1 MSSLFDRA
9 LNIGEAKKRKEYEK
23 RVTLIG
29 AFEAELEHDDDAELR
44 ERMDELRKR
53 AQDGDSLDLLLPE
66 CFALVR
72 ETGKRTMGMRHFDVQ
87 LIGGMALHEGQ
98 IAEMKTGEGKTLT
111 ATLAV
116 VLNSLAV
123 RAPDPA
129 APEGTPP
136 GRRGVHVVTVN
147 DYLAR
152 RDAEWMSPIYDA
164 LGVTVGV
171 LQNMQPYEDKQRA
184 YACDVVYGTNSE
196 FGFDYLRDNMAKDL
210 DEKVQRGHYFAIV
223 DEVDNIL
230 IDEARTPLIISGAPE
245 QAADLYVKFSR
256 LAPRMQLGE
265 TPEGMEPRMK
275 KQFVADFDFEI
286 DEKQKTVAITEQGV
300 AKAERF
306 LGIDHLYRAE
316 NGHLVNHLIQA
327 LRAQALYKKDVD
339 YAVIDGEVK
348 IIDEFTGRILDG
360 RRWSEGLHQAV
371 EAKEG
376 VSVQEE
382 NQTLATVTYQ
392 NYFRLYEKL
401 AGMTGTALTE
411 ATEFMKIYDLPVVQ
425 IPTNQEMIRDD
436 RNDQVYKTKEGK
448 WNAVVKEI
456 IARHE
461 AGQPVLVG
469 TISVEVSELLGER
482 LTKRGIKHTV
492 LNAKPEHAAR
502 EADIVAEAGQ
512 PGAVTIATN
521 MAGRGV
527 DIKLGGNP
535 EHLAAQQLAREGVDP
550 ADAETY
556 ERRMKEILPE
566 VERKLED
573 SRAIVMAAG
582 GLFICGTERHESRR
596 IDNQLRGRAGRQGDP
611 GESRFFLSA
620 EDDLVRLF
628 AGDRIYRILDKL
640 GGVDEDGNEEPI
652 EAGMLSKQIEKAQR
666 KVEEQNFLI
675 RKRVLEY
682 DDVMNEQR
690 RVIYKYRDEVL
701 EGKSI
706 GEEAREEVAKVI
718 ERTIDQY
725 TPGDFIEDWDMD
737 GLFTAL
743 GQFFPLDLG
752 DQDLKSD
759 TVDRNSLTDRI
770 VEEAL
775 ERYNAREEALGK
787 ELMEALER
795 FLLLQTIDERWREHL
810 FDMDYLREGIH
821 LRGFAQVDP
830 LVAYK
835 NEAFAL
841 FGDLMNSV
849 WSDYARMIFNVQV
862 NVEAQ
867 NGGTGPGGLGGR
879 GSIPPFSAAGSS
891 TRAGRVSYSGGH
903 SAAGAGALAAAAANA
918 GLGTGSAQAAFG
930 EDGQEL
936 EALPVVEQRVL
947 DDEHQVGRNDPCW
960 CGSGKKFKKCHGS

>member
-1 MSSLFDRA
+1 MPSLLDRA
-9 LNIGEAKKRKEYEK
+9 LNVGEAKKFKLYQK
-23 RVTLIG
+23 RVALIG
-29 AFEAELEHDDDAELR
+29 AFEAELEHDSDAELR
-44 ERMDELRKR
+44 ERMDALRER
-53 AQDGDSLDLLLPE
+53 ASDGEDLDALLPE
-66 CFALVR
+66 CFAVVR

-87 LIGGMALHEGQ
+87 MIGGMALHEGQ

-123 RAPDPA
+123 RDADPA
-129 APEGTPP
+129 APEGTPRE
-136 GRRGVHVVTVN
+136 RRGVHVVTVN

-171 LQNMQPYEDKQRA
+171 LQNMQAYEDKQRA

-210 DEKVQRGHYFAIV
+210 DEKVQRGHYFAFV

-245 QAADLYVKFSR
+245 QAADLYVKFAR
-256 LAPRMQLGE
+256 LAPQMKMGE
-265 TPEGMEPRMK
+265 TPEGMDPRTK

-316 NGHLVNHLIQA
+316 NGHLVNHLIQS
-327 LRAQALYKKDVD
+327 LRAQALYKRDVD

-382 NQTLATVTYQ
+382 NQTLATITYQ
-392 NYFRLYEKL
+392 NYFRLYDKL

-425 IPTNQEMIRDD
+425 IPTNQQMIRED

-456 IARHE
+456 VARHE

-566 VERKLED
+566 VERKLAD
-573 SRAIVMAAG
+573 SREIVTAAG

-640 GGVDEDGNEEPI
+640 GGVDEEGNEEPI
-652 EAGMLSKQIEKAQR
+652 EAGMLSKQIEKAQK

-706 GEEAREEVAKVI
+706 GDEAREEVAKVI

-743 GQFFPLDLG
+743 GQFFPLDLSNEE
-752 DQDLKSD
+752 LKSD
-759 TVDRNSLTDRI
+759 TVDRNSLSDRI

-775 ERYNAREEALGK
+775 GRYNAREEALGK

-821 LRGFAQVDP
+821 LRGFAQIDP

-835 NEAFAL
+835 NEAFTL

-862 NVEAQ
+862 NVEGQ
-867 NGGTGPGGLGGR
+867 NGGAGPGGAP
-879 GSIPPFSAAGSS
+879 IAPFSAAGSS

-903 SAAGAGALAAAAANA
+903 SAAGAGALAAAAAAA
-918 GLGTGSAQAAFG
+918 GLGTGASAQAAFG
-930 EDGQEL
+930 ENGQEM

-960 CGSGKKFKKCHGS
+960 CGSGKKFKKCHGA

>member
-1 MSSLFDRA
+1 MPSLLDRA
-9 LNIGEAKKRKEYEK
+9 LNVGEAKKFKAYQK
-23 RVTLIG
+23 RVALIG
-29 AFEAELEHDDDAELR
+29 AFEAEIEHDTDGELR
-44 ERMDELRKR
+44 ERIDELRER
-53 AQDGDSLDLLLPE
+53 AREGESLEALLPE
-66 CFALVR
+66 CFAIVR
-72 ETGKRTMGMRHFDVQ
+72 ETGRRTMGMRHFDVQ
-87 LIGGMALHEGQ
+87 LIGGMALHDGQ

-123 RAPDPA
+123 RDRDPDAQPPDQP
-129 APEGTPP
+129 PE
-136 GRRGVHVVTVN
+136 RKGVHVVTVN

-171 LQNMQPYEDKQRA
+171 LENMQPYEEKQRA
-184 YACDVVYGTNSE
+184 YSCDVVYGTNSE

-210 DEKVQRGHYFAIV
+210 SEKVQRGHSFAIV

-245 QAADLYVKFSR
+245 QAADLYVKFAR
-256 LAPRMQLGE
+256 LAPQMVAGK
-265 TPEGMEPRMK
+265 TPEGMDPRMK
-275 KQFVADFDFEI
+275 KQFMADFDFEI
-286 DEKQKTVAITEQGV
+286 EEKHKTVSITEQGV

-306 LGIDHLYRAE
+306 LGLDHLYRAE

-327 LRAQALYKKDVD
+327 LRAESLYKTDVD

-348 IIDEFTGRILDG
+348 IIDEFTGRILEG
-360 RRWSEGLHQAV
+360 RRWSEGLHQAI

-382 NQTLATVTYQ
+382 NQTLATITYQ
-392 NYFRLYEKL
+392 NYFRLYDKL

-411 ATEFMKIYDLPVVQ
+411 ATEFMKIYELPVVQ
-425 IPTNQEMIRDD
+425 VPTNMDMIRDD
-436 RNDQVYKTKEGK
+436 RNDQIYKTKEGK

-456 IARHE
+456 AARHE
-461 AGQPVLVG
+461 NGQPVLVG
-469 TISVEVSELLGER
+469 TISVEISELLSQR
-482 LTKRGIKHTV
+482 LTERGIAHTV

-502 EADIVAEAGQ
+502 EAETVAEAGH

-535 EHLAAQQLAREGVDP
+535 EHLVRLRLARDGVEP
-550 ADAETY
+550 KDAEEY
-556 ERRMKEILPE
+556 ERRMREALPG
-566 VERKLED
+566 VEQGVQE
-573 SRAIVMAAG
+573 SRESVMAAG

-596 IDNQLRGRAGRQGDP
+596 IDNQLRGRSGRQGDP

-640 GGVDEDGNEEPI
+640 GGVDEEGNEEPI

-666 KVEEQNFLI
+666 KVEEQNFLA
-675 RKRVLEY
+675 RKHVLEY

-690 RVIYKYRDEVL
+690 RVIYAYRDEVL

-706 GEEAREEVAKVI
+706 GEEARQQVVEVI

-725 TPGDFIEDWDMD
+725 TPGDFMEDWDLD
-737 GLFTAL
+737 SLFTAL
-743 GQFFPLDLG
+743 SQFFPLDFSDG
-752 DQDLKSD
+752 DLDPE
-759 TVDRNSLTDRI
+759 TVDRTSLADLIIEMAR
-770 VEEAL
+770 
-775 ERYNAREEALGK
+775 ERYDAREQELGE
-787 ELMEALER
+787 ELMGALER
-795 FLLLQTIDERWREHL
+795 FLLLQIIDERWREHL

-821 LRGFAQVDP
+821 LRGFAQLDP

-835 NEAFAL
+835 NEAFTL

-862 NVEAQ
+862 NIEGD
-867 NGGTGPGGLGGR
+867 NGGGAPV
-879 GSIPPFSAAGSS
+879 PAFAAAGSS
-891 TRAGRVSYSGGH
+891 TREGRVSYSGGH
-903 SAAGAGALAAAAANA
+903 SAVGAGALAAAAAAAA
-918 GLGTGSAQAAFG
+918 GS
-930 EDGQEL
+930 GQEGAQGYAS
-936 EALPVVEQRVL
+936 EEMPDEVVPVVEQRVV
-947 DDEHQVGRNDPCW
+947 DEEHQVGRNDPCW
-960 CGSGKKFKKCHGS
+960 CGSGRKFKKCHGA